1 MIRLYCERIKFRS
14 SKKPHAYFPF
24 TGKNSSPP
32 KPISTVAQLQTG
44 KGNSDRSTIVAIRTQ
59 NEVMTQ
65 KPTIFSH
72 WLKPHKTHGK
82 FPWKRNLPFSGFS
95 LIFSGSINR
104 FGGEPQSFTGRS
116 NLDRSVG
123 QTLPPTVQPEWN
135 FPRLIEANGTWRS
148 NRTSVAIL
156 QWTMSVEPG
165 GSPLRQHPF
174 LALRV
179 ASISWKFMK
188 LGVNPMFFVID
199 HSKANE
205 KVLSSQFVFG
215 GFCQFSWTY
224 FFLAT

>member
-1 MIRLYCERIKFRS
+1 MPTFHS
-14 SKKPHAYFPF
+14 QV
-24 TGKNSSPP
+24 KNSSPP
-32 KPISTVAQLQTG
+32 KHMSTVAQLQTS
-44 KGNSDRSTIVAIRTQ
+44 KVNSDRSTIVAIRTQ
-59 NEVMTQ
+59 NEVTTQ
-65 KPTIFSH
+65 KPTIFSD
-72 WLKPHKTHGK
+72 WLKPPKLMGFHGNGISH
-82 FPWKRNLPFSGFS
+82 FQVFSWFFSGNPS
-95 LIFSGSINR
+95 LNLSQVDQTLTDPLALS
-104 FGGEPQSFTGRS
+104 PQFP
-116 NLDRSVG
+116 
-123 QTLPPTVQPEWN
+123 LPPTVQPEWK

-148 NRTSVAIL
+148 NLVDVAIGP
-156 QWTMSVEPG
+156 WTMSVEPG
-165 GSPLRQHPF
+165 GSPLKKHPF